1 MHSSESSER
10 SANNACRN
18 FSGGLVAGMI
28 LVFSSFYLNGDSSFF
43 SSRGKGSEG
52 KSSKSSSAGG
62 DTHAA
67 GLPVD
72 GAACAAA
79 SLLRYQELKE
89 RARVGRFAGT
99 PMLLDILH
107 SEDQCR
113 NVPGVIPPSYT
124 DRDICYLITVEDHS
138 LYWMRT
144 LNKTWFKQVPW
155 ENIFAIGHTDDPTLR
170 MTSNEKYKSS
180 NNAWGTRHDALFEKF
195 YLPETAHCKWWLT
208 ISDKDQVNPKALL
221 DMLYGLHYTH
231 PYSIGYIWHDMGW
244 SHGVTYAG
252 PHSVLSRAALEPVL
266 KPSIWDDLTGDHCM
280 NRTSSLWK
288 GVNDDFGMD
297 ACLWDTGTIH
307 VHSMLFEPIG
317 ELGPGGSWSWQQPH
331 HLMNW
336 VACRNENNP
345 PRAFSIFSIYY
356 YEIYGENQRAQGRG
370 AFKLVT
376 NLTDPIPMIRRQ
388 LLEEEEAAAAKAMKD
403 EWEKERSAALERAW
417 KAIKRGS
424 I

>member
-138 LYWMRT
+138 LYWMKT

-231 PYSIGYIWHDMGW
+231 PYSIGYIWHEWVGAM
-244 SHGVTYAG
+244 V
-252 PHSVLSRAALEPVL
+252 SRML
-266 KPSIWDDLTGDHCM
+266 DLTQSLAEQRWSLC
-280 NRTSSLWK
+280 SSLR
-288 GVNDDFGMD
+288 FG
-297 ACLWDTGTIH
+297 TT
-307 VHSMLFEPIG
+307 
-317 ELGPGGSWSWQQPH
+317 
-331 HLMNW
+331 
-336 VACRNENNP
+336 
-345 PRAFSIFSIYY
+345 
-356 YEIYGENQRAQGRG
+356 
-370 AFKLVT
+370 
-376 NLTDPIPMIRRQ
+376 
-388 LLEEEEAAAAKAMKD
+388 
-403 EWEKERSAALERAW
+403 
-417 KAIKRGS
+417 
-424 I
+424 